1 MSRKKPRRAATL
13 GSRGESR
20 QILHEPFY
28 SEILGNARRITVHL
42 PPGYAEERDRF
53 YPVLYLHD
61 GQNLFDPS
69 RAAFGRT
76 WRADQTADR
85 LAREQRIRPV
95 ILVGIDNT
103 PHRLEEYGWWYEAEH
118 QAGGRGEQYAAFVM
132 EELKPFIDHT
142 YRTQTTRM
150 HTGVAGASMGG
161 LISLAIAWKYPQRVG
176 LCGLLSPSLWWSQ
189 CRILHEL
196 AADPLWMKRT
206 RFWMCIGSREGRR
219 LRGHLTP
226 HLLHCRQLVE
236 LWDRTGLV
244 PGRNYYYAEVAGGEH
259 NEDAWAARFDKVLL
273 YLFGW

>member
-1 MSRKKPRRAATL
+1 MSRKKTRRAATL

-176 LCGLLSPSLWWSQ
+176 LCGVLSPSLWWSQ

>member
-1 MSRKKPRRAATL
+1 MSRKKTRRAASL

-20 QILHEPFY
+20 QIFHEPFY

-76 WRADQTADR
+76 WQADETADR

-103 PHRLEEYGWWYEAEH
+103 PQRLEEYGWWYEAEH

-142 YRTQTTRM
+142 YRTQPSRT

-176 LCGLLSPSLWWSQ
+176 LCGVLSPSLWWSQ

-196 AADPLWMKRT
+196 AAEPLWMKRT

-259 NEDAWAARFDKVLL
+259 NEEAWAARFDKVLL